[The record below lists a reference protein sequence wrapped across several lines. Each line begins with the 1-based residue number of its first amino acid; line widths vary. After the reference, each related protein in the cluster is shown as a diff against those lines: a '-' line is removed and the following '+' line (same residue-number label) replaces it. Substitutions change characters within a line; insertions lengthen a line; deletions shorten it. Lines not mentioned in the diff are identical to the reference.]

1 MIKMAD
7 VKFDYAGMAEK
18 YKEFTTIVGSA
29 GDSTSIAGIL
39 NDTNQDVTD
48 YVDVLDQA
56 IFGDLGKQLKMD
68 WDNFSSDFPKFVEM
82 FDSWAAYVSA
92 AAGDYSKAEADIASF
107 NKEHPLG
114 FASPEG
120 MTQGYVQTGFYSQ
133 AYSSEDI
140 QALRDMAQ
148 FYELTGATYVD
159 TGMVAFAKRNAWYNG
174 ITDTLSLAG
183 AVLGGA
189 SIFKGISTYIAAA
202 NSSGTIFANADAAA
216 LKMASQSVPGGFGWE
231 NLATRV
237 GSGSV
242 PWATRAWQ
250 TLKINGA
257 FWGTAAKDVFTLPA
271 ANIAFKF
278 ATRTPGVVG
287 LAGTG
292 AAATVASD
300 FGTLVGATYNPAK
313 YMKGADYL
321 DAWSG
326 YNYRIG
332 SQDYTYIA
340 DTPGGKSIYTDNGGN
355 LFQIENGQAIPVTN
369 GSGGTANVTDF
380 DQDNFSITVGD
391 ETVTKDTN
399 LTQTPGNHGNGVDY
413 RSYGSSLKGAVDV
426 TGTPTPVEQ
435 TTEEVPTEE
444 IPTEEIPTEEV
455 PTEEIPTEEVPT
467 E

>member
-1 MIKMAD
+1 MIC
-7 VKFDYAGMAEK
+7 VTNVTFDYKGMAEE
-18 YKEFTTIVGSA
+18 YKKFTTIVGSA

-82 FDSWAAYVSA
+82 FDSWATYVSA

-107 NKEHPLG
+107 NEKHPLG

-148 FYELTGATYVD
+148 FYQLTGATYVD
-159 TGMVAFAKRNAWYNG
+159 TGMVAFAKKSRLFNAAGDIFN
-174 ITDTLSLAG
+174 LAG
-183 AVLGGA
+183 CVVGGA
-189 SIFKGISTYIAAA
+189 SIFKSLNAFKSIGIISNATPSTALAIPGQEGVNALTRPLYVGVFNPANPSNVVSLPMNKIWQLWSINPTLGRIGAQAFAAQASFKVMGASSLGLAAA
-202 NSSGTIFANADAAA
+202 STGTNWLGRTFS
-216 LKMASQSVPGGFGWE
+216 KM
-231 NLATRV
+231 
-237 GSGSV
+237 
-242 PWATRAWQ
+242 
-250 TLKINGA
+250 GA
-257 FWGTAAKDVFTLPA
+257 Y
-271 ANIAFKF
+271 
-278 ATRTPGVVG
+278 
-287 LAGTG
+287 
-292 AAATVASD
+292 
-300 FGTLVGATYNPAK
+300 YNPDV
-313 YMKGADYL
+313 YM
-321 DAWSG
+321 SG
-326 YNYRIG
+326 
-332 SQDYTYIA
+332 QDYINAWGKQDVQVNGSSYHYAMT
-340 DTPGGKSIYTDNGGN
+340 TPGGQQVYMDDQGGLFTYDGQNTTAVSNGDTGKPATIQDLDDTFTMN
-355 LFQIENGQAIPVTN
+355 V
-369 GSGGTANVTDF
+369 GG
-380 DQDNFSITVGD
+380 
-391 ETVTKDTN
+391 ETVTQDTEVTFETGDVN
-399 LTQTPGNHGNGVDY
+399 Y

-444 IPTEEIPTEEV
+444 IPTEEIPTEEI